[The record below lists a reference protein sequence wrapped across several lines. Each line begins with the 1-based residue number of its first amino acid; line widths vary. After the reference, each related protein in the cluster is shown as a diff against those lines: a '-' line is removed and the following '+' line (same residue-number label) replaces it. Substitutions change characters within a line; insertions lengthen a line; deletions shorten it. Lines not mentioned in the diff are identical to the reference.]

1 MSTLNRPLGFREIA
15 KQFDILCERIS
26 ALPDVFDLT
35 TENGRDS
42 HDALWDQLVSQF
54 CWWALATDRFD
65 RPLPL
70 WQCELL
76 MDAMWR
82 QIEPVVSPHDQNQCG
97 VQEKPEQILNIESEA
112 ECNSAIQGILKW
124 LDRDDEDAD
133 ADAELTGVWKG
144 PLDMGVL
151 QYVKYGAVYG
161 SDSDC
166 LPDRERVS
174 NSVDRKGGQLL

>member
-1 MSTLNRPLGFREIA
+1 MTILNELFGIREVA
-15 KQFDILCERIS
+15 NQFDILCDRING
-26 ALPDVFDLT
+26 LPDVFDLI
-35 TENGRDS
+35 TENSRDS

-82 QIEPVVSPHDQNQCG
+82 QIEPVISHLDQNRSDGQG
-97 VQEKPEQILNIESEA
+97 KPEQILNIESEA

-144 PLDMGVL
+144 PLDKGVL
-151 QYVKYGAVYG
+151 QYVKHGAFDG
-161 SDSDC
+161 SDCGCPADGA
-166 LPDRERVS
+166 RVS
-174 NSVDRKGGQLL
+174 KSVYRKEGKIL